1 MPQRPPSPTAG
12 LSGLRLDELVREV
25 QDRLTEIVKTRD
37 RLQGLLDAVIA
48 VGAGLELDSTLQ
60 RIVQAAVQ
68 LVDARYGA
76 LGVLGRRGGL
86 SEFVYVGIR
95 PEQRALMGH
104 LPEGRACSAY

>member
-1 MPQRPPSPTAG
+1 
-12 LSGLRLDELVREV
+12 LDELLKEV

-68 LVDARYGA
+68 LVEARYGA
-76 LGVLGRRGGL
+76 LGVLGPAWRTVRVRLRR
-86 SEFVYVGIR
+86 YQ
-95 PEQRALMGH
+95 PRAAG
-104 LPEGRACSAY
+104 PDGSPA

>member
-1 MPQRPPSPTAG
+1 MPQRPPAPTAG
-12 LSGLRLDELVREV
+12 LSGLRLDELLKEV

-76 LGVLGRRGGL
+76 LGVLGRRGACPN
-86 SEFVYVGIR
+86 SSTSVSV
-95 PEQRALMGH
+95 PSS
-104 LPEGRACSAY
+104 GR